1 MNGGRS
7 VREGEEVPP
16 LRRRSEPAAWNRF
29 AAVNDEFVDIHADD
43 EAGRRAGFPGAF
55 GMGNLQLAYFH
66 AMVRD
71 WLGDDGRIVALR
83 CRYRR
88 PSLGG
93 TDVIARGVV
102 RSVSGGDTPI
112 AELEIWTEDER
123 GTRLSEGVARV
134 AITGAGS
141 ASASRDHA

>member
-1 MNGGRS
+1 MS
-7 VREGEEVPP
+7 EGDEVPP

-43 EAGRRAGFPGAF
+43 EAGRRAGFPRAF
-55 GMGNLQLAYFH
+55 GMGNLQLAYLH
-66 AMVRD
+66 AMLRD
-71 WLGDDGRIVALR
+71 WLDDDGRILALR

-102 RSVSGGDTPI
+102 RSVSGDEPPI
-112 AELEIWTEDER
+112 AELEIWTEDEH

-134 AITGAGS
+134 AITG
-141 ASASRDHA
+141 RDL